1 VNVKPL
7 SELDARGVR
16 GILCDIDDT
25 LTHDGALVPAAYE
38 AIVAAK
44 RAGLRVL
51 PVTGRPAGWAE
62 VLAAMW
68 PVDAVVAENGAVA
81 VLRDGRHLDHLWW
94 DDEAAR
100 ASQRL
105 RLDAII
111 ADVLAQVPRARLAE
125 DNWLR
130 RCDAA
135 FDVGETQTLQ
145 PDEIEAIGARIRAG
159 GARVLVSSVHAHAY
173 FGTHDKAAMLVRVAR
188 ERFGQ
193 DLDGDRARWIFIGD
207 SPNDQAGFSWFPLSV
222 GVANVTRYT
231 ARLQPPP
238 VFVTPSEGGH
248 GFAEMVTHVLRQQLP
263 NR

>member
-1 VNVKPL
+1 MKPL
-7 SELDARGVR
+7 SELDARGLR

-25 LTHDGALVPAAYE
+25 LTHDGALVPAAYD
-38 AIVAAK
+38 AVVAAK

-51 PVTGRPAGWAE
+51 PVTGRPAGWAD

-81 VLRDGRHLDHLWW
+81 VLRDGRHLDHFWW

-100 ASQRL
+100 ASNRG
-105 RLDAII
+105 RLDAIV

-130 RCDAA
+130 RCDVA
-135 FDVGETQTLQ
+135 FDVGETQQLT
-145 PDEIEAIGARIRAG
+145 PDEIEAISARIRAA

-173 FGTHDKAAMLVRVAR
+173 FGAHDKAAMLVRVAR
-188 ERFGQ
+188 ERFGE
-193 DLDGDRARWIFIGD
+193 DLDGDRARWLFIGD

-222 GVANVTRYT
+222 GVANIARYA
-231 ARLQPPP
+231 ARLNPPP
-238 VFVTPSEGGH
+238 SYVTPREGGH
-248 GFAEMVTHVLRQQLP
+248 GFAELVAHVLAR
-263 NR
+263 R